1 MSEKMGKT
9 LKREVISDGRV
20 FSFGREAV
28 LLPSGVTTQLD
39 IIKHPGA
46 AAVIPYREGKVALI
60 RQYRHAS
67 SGYLWEIP
75 AGCLEPEEAPLA
87 CAHREVQEEAGVKAQ
102 AMTSL
107 GKAFMVPGY
116 SDEVIHFFLATDL
129 EAVEIEHDH
138 DEVIL
143 ETQWFTPAEINAMIE
158 GGDLTDGKTLVGLYR
173 AFHHLFGFVAPK
185 A

>member
-1 MSEKMGKT
+1 M
-9 LKREVISDGRV
+9 
-20 FSFGREAV
+20 
-28 LLPSGVTTQLD
+28 
-39 IIKHPGA
+39 
-46 AAVIPYREGKVALI
+46 
-60 RQYRHAS
+60 
-67 SGYLWEIP
+67 
-75 AGCLEPEEAPLA
+75 A

-143 ETQWFTPAEINAMIE
+143 ETQWFTPVEINAMIE

-173 AFHHLFGFVAPK
+173 AFHHLFGFGRAKSLSYGIKREKYLLFVCK
-185 A
+185 WGHLCIRKTVS